1 MQTICYKWPA
11 ECAQKKV
18 FLTLLSVWSPSW
30 TLRISAVFI
39 CPVTAAMNSTKA
51 VLPHPIGPSR
61 RTGFWDA
68 TASASLRTLR
78 QVESTSTRSFGFS
91 WGQDRGLRIFFFSLF
106 TALTCWPIHTH
117 LFNLSGGYPGKHN
130 PTDCYNVLRKVLRY
144 HVTSGEL
151 ICFLLAPHHRALVG
165 QNQRFLCLHVL
176 SFFQC
181 TKPELHSTICWVIT
195 TALLFNVII
204 F

>member
-91 WGQDRGLRIFFFSLF
+91 WGQDRGLRIFFFPLF
-106 TALTCWPIHTH
+106 TALTCWPGIHTCSTCLGATLGSTTPQTATTFCERSSDTTWPLVN
-117 LFNLSGGYPGKHN
+117 LFAFSWRHITEHWLA
-130 PTDCYNVLRKVLRY
+130 R
-144 HVTSGEL
+144 TSA
-151 ICFLLAPHHRALVG
+151 FSA
-165 QNQRFLCLHVL
+165 
-176 SFFQC
+176 SM
-181 TKPELHSTICWVIT
+181 CWVSSNALNQNYT
-195 TALLFNVII
+195 VQFAESLLLLFYLM
-204 F
+204 